1 MTQQRYIDYEEDF
14 LEAMATRF
22 GFSGKTRFV
31 FVTRLREQYA
41 ELKDSSFAGEWG
53 DVLLE
58 DIKDSHSSDPAIIL
72 RDRLKVIC
80 DRIESAGCD
89 FNGTQRG
96 KWKVAKC
103 WLREEIFPQWWQENT
118 SGKSAGFLPL
128 RPLRTGQAILTAS
141 GSTSSCKNSMFL
153 LLLSYPCVF
162 EPSGLCPAF

>member
-41 ELKDSSFAGEWG
+41 ELKDSSFASEHYNY
-53 DVLLE
+53 LLE
-58 DIKDSHSSDPAIIL
+58 DIKDSHRSDPAIIL

-89 FNGTQRG
+89 FALKFQNFQTQKGDRFVKSPPYEGGFRG
-96 KWKVAKC
+96 INPIVSLKKPSHPLWRILQIFVV
-103 WLREEIFPQWWQENT
+103 LRLFPR
-118 SGKSAGFLPL
+118 L
-128 RPLRTGQAILTAS
+128 RNRV
-141 GSTSSCKNSMFL
+141 SCPNFK
-153 LLLSYPCVF
+153 
-162 EPSGLCPAF
+162 